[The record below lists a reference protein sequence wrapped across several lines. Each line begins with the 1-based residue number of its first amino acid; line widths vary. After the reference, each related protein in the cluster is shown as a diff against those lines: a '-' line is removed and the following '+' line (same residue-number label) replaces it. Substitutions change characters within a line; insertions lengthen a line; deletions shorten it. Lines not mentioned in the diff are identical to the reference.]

1 MDTAFKATGVVM
13 EKKIVLMDL
22 MSKDAVSIDDLCK
35 VKQCFLYIVINSIRI
50 VKNSNYIPGL
60 L

>member
-1 MDTAFKATGVVM
+1 M

-35 VKQCFLYIVINSIRI
+35 VKQCFLYIVINSIRK
-50 VKNSNYIPGL
+50 VKNNNYIPGL
-60 L
+60 S